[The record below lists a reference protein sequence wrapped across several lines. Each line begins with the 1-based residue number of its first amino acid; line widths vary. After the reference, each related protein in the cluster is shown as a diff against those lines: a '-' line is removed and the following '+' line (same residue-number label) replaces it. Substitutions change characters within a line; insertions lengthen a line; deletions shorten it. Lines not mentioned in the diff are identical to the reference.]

1 MRMKTYKVY
10 AIKDGTVI
18 DHIPVTRALKV
29 IDILGLENEGIL
41 TIGIGFSSKK
51 MGKKDIIKIE
61 NKYLKKKETDKISLI
76 APGATINII
85 KDAKLIEKRKIERPD
100 EYINIVKCLNPNC
113 ITQHTNIETRFKIAK
128 VSPLTLRCH
137 YCERSVEAGEVEI
150 L

>member
-1 MRMKTYKVY
+1 MKTDKVY

-18 DHIPVTRALKV
+18 DHIPATKALKV

-41 TIGIGFSSKK
+41 TIGIGFSSEKL
-51 MGKKDIIKIE
+51 GKKDIIKIE
-61 NKYLKKKETDKISLI
+61 NKYLKKEETDKISLI

-85 KDAKLIEKRKIERPD
+85 KDGKLIEKRKIERPE

-113 ITQHTNIETRFKIAK
+113 ITQHTNIKTRFKAAK
-128 VSPLTLRCH
+128 TSPLTLRCH